1 MTLQQHFFRCSLF
14 MCVIDLVYLQAEFD
28 HVGILVQDW
37 HCGEDGTV
45 ICHYNMI
52 ILTILHAG
60 AVLQTARQRI
70 TQAAPYSHSN

>member
-1 MTLQQHFFRCSLF
+1 

-45 ICHYNMI
+45 TCYYNMI
-52 ILTILHAG
+52 LLIILHAG